1 MKLRDDKKSQQIFDA
16 VLHLVKEKGL
26 AGVTMGEIARQAGM
40 ATGTLYIYFK
50 SKEELISTLFSECRK
65 ASLESYFRE
74 YDESLPFETGFRIVW
89 ENILRFR
96 IENFEDVVFL
106 DQCYHSPFINECT
119 MKLTKQMKKPLYKLI
134 EKGRS
139 EGIFKDVET
148 FSLLTFMFGAV
159 HEAAKNAH
167 YQRKRLTQSDID
179 GLFRLCWDG
188 MKRNDDN
195 R

>member
-1 MKLRDDKKSQQIFDA
+1 
-16 VLHLVKEKGL
+16 
-26 AGVTMGEIARQAGM
+26 
-40 ATGTLYIYFK
+40 
-50 SKEELISTLFSECRK
+50 
-65 ASLESYFRE
+65 
-74 YDESLPFETGFRIVW
+74 
-89 ENILRFR
+89 
-96 IENFEDVVFL
+96 
-106 DQCYHSPFINECT
+106 

-188 MKRNDDN
+188 MKKNDDN